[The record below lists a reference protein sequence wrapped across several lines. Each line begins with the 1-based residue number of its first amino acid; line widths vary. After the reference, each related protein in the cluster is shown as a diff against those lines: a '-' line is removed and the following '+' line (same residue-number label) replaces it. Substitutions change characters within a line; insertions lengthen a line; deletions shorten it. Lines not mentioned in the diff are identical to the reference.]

1 MDHHHHVPKEKQ
13 LLYTDEKNRTWQRL
27 EEAYHGR
34 LGLSYIGDIIFGA
47 NDGIV
52 TTFAVIAGAAG
63 AGLDNIVVV
72 ILGFA
77 NIVADGL
84 SMGLGNYLSNKSEA
98 DYARGQREKE
108 YWEIDNL
115 RDIEMQEIRDVFQK
129 WGFTGDLLDRT
140 VEQVTRNREAW
151 VDIMMKHELG
161 IMEEDAGKPLRRGT
175 IMFASFVGAGL
186 VPLLPYL
193 VNAPSPFITSIVL
206 GAMTLFGFGAARSRT
221 TPLHWFRAGMEVLII
236 GSIAAVAAYFVGA
249 GIESIVR

>member
-1 MDHHHHVPKEKQ
+1 MDDKVLRERKQRALEKE
-13 LLYTDEKNRTWQRL
+13 ENRGWRRL

-34 LGLSYIGDIIFGA
+34 RGLSYIGDVIFGA

-98 DYARGQREKE
+98 DYARGQRQKE
-108 YWEIDNL
+108 QWEIDNL
-115 RDIEMQEIRDVFQK
+115 RENEVDEIRVIFAS
-129 WGFTGDLLDRT
+129 WGFTGDLLDRS

-161 IMEEDAGKPLRRGT
+161 IMEEDSGKPLKRG
-175 IMFASFVGAGL
+175 IAIFLAFVTAGII
-186 VPLLPYL
+186 PLLPYL
-193 VNAPSPFITSIVL
+193 LNAPSPFVTSIIL
-206 GAMTLFGFGAARSRT
+206 GAMTLFLFGAARSRT
-221 TPLHWFRAGMEVLII
+221 TPLSWFRAGMEVLLI
-236 GSIAAVAAYFVGA
+236 GSIAASAAYVVGDV
-249 GIESIVR
+249 IENVVR